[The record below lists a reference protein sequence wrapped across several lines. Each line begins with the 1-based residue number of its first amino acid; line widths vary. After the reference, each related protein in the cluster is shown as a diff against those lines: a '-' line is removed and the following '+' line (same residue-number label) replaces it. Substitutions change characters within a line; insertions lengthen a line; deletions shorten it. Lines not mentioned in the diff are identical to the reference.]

1 MAEDKEE
8 VGESVC
14 GVARQGEKRKVAA
27 LVVQEIREGKYN
39 SIILI
44 LNFDTV
50 YLVLVHVL
58 CVPGTT
64 GTWYT
69 TGNT

>member
-14 GVARQGEKRKVAA
+14 GVARQGGKRKVAA

-44 LNFDTV
+44 LS
-50 YLVLVHVL
+50 
-58 CVPGTT
+58 
-64 GTWYT
+64 
-69 TGNT
+69 